1 MSSVDNILISLGFP
15 STNLS
20 LDQGLQAL
28 NSLTSNGAD
37 VVDKNLLRDL
47 VNRVSADA
55 LGSVTVLYSGEV
67 NADVGLRPLSIINA
81 MKNNGD
87 DIRVIMDSPAAQ
99 FLGDSSFRQALAD
112 SLNVDIDDLSH
123 KSTDAN
129 KFLESPDGL
138 WGDVSANFIDATEGK
153 VLTITGGAEDSRIF
167 SQRELE
173 KIQANEKII
182 SVDGLD
188 RTYLSN
194 MSQEQAYKVIKVA
207 SDTSLANLHIVV
219 DGNGN
224 PALYGRQIMIDSR
237 DFLASVNV
245 DGHVSSNTAKYF
257 AANTDAAMAR
267 VIEFVPA
274 ERWVEHTEGLNT
286 LSSLELFGRFVGK
299 LSVGI
304 SVLGLLVVSS
314 QAQAAETPEQ
324 KQQIIDDWVGHTT
337 AEWIA
342 GSIGSALV
350 VGGVAAFT
358 AISAPVTLGLAI
370 VGGIVGSIVGG
381 DTVYELIKEGVNKVL
396 SDIKS
401 SLHSI
406 VGEFLDQFDLN
417 DVMGLYEQAEHVTS
431 PLILDLNKD
440 GVVGTRALSE
450 NIYFDH
456 DGSGFKEKTG
466 WVSSQDGLLVLDKN
480 NNADIEIGNELFGN
494 QTSLNNGQLA
504 KNGFKA
510 LAEYDLNNDGVIDA
524 KDEIY
529 QQLQV
534 WQDINQNAY
543 VDQGELTG
551 LQTIG
556 IQQIDLAYTSAKQ
569 VDVNGNHHKQQ
580 GQFIWADGTVG
591 KIDDV
596 WFQVDTLHSQ
606 INQAQIVEID
616 PSIAVLP
623 DIHQFGNVDS
633 LHQAMAKDT
642 NGILQQLVEQFVRT
656 DSLLVRQQLVTD
668 IIYQW
673 TGVADLPSH
682 ERGMY
687 WDDRHLL
694 ALEKIMGRQYHSF
707 ADPELTLS
715 VGNNQAFALE
725 QAWKLLR
732 QKIYDQLYLQQ
743 KTPEIFEKIQITE
756 SNELDVTQ
764 LYSYIKQHSLVEV
777 AELYDV
783 LSRGPKLF
791 KDVQNSLR
799 ELALYASTP
808 DLIDQILS
816 QTLQV
821 HIPSVNSGFYT
832 GTEGNDLL
840 ISNIE
845 TDIFIGGAGVNTYV
859 FGPNSGK
866 DTIQA
871 NHLYTNS
878 SLTETHIILDA
889 LPQDIEIKLGSSD
902 LILKM
907 IGSNDQLTIENALL
921 VSSTLKTITFK
932 DNTVWTLANI
942 LPHLVGTENDD
953 YLDTRAGSNDYLD
966 GKEGIN
972 TYYFDRGY
980 AHDTILAPRLTAKSA
995 LTETHIQ
1002 LGVLPDDVS
1011 IELFDQSVRIKIKD
1025 SGDTLEVQDV
1035 FADHS
1040 VFKTITFVDQTIWT
1054 LTDILAQPLLGTNN
1068 NDDLKGIDTRD
1079 NKIYGFGG
1087 DDNLK
1092 GAIGNDYLDGGT
1104 GNDYLDGKEGINT
1117 YYFDRG
1123 YAHDTILAPRL
1134 TAKSA
1139 LTETHIQLGVLPDDV
1154 SIELFDQS
1162 VRIKI
1167 KDSGDTL
1174 EVQDVFADHSVF
1186 KTITFVDQ
1194 TIWTLTDILA
1204 QPLLG
1209 TNNNDDLK
1217 GIDTRDN
1224 KIYGFGGDDN
1234 LKGAIGNDYLDGGTG
1249 NDYLDGK
1256 EGINT
1261 YYFDRGYAHDTILAP
1276 QLTEKSVLTETH
1288 IQLGVLPEEVS
1299 IELFDKDIRIKI
1311 KGSEDTLEVRDVFAD
1326 YSVFKT
1332 ITFVDQTIWTLT
1344 DILPKLLLGTE
1355 NDDDLKGIDTRDN
1368 KIYGFGGD
1376 DSISGGSGHDYLDGG
1391 DGDDRIVAGNG
1402 NDHLVG
1408 GSGDDYLEAG
1418 TGNDLLEGGEG
1429 DDYLLGLDGDDT
1441 LIGGQGNDELDGGS
1455 GINTYIFNKGD
1466 GVDVIKTMPIY
1477 EDNPHPIIE
1486 THIVFDVLPEDIRI
1500 DASADYIILKIKDTN
1515 DQLYIEDALSTNIGL
1530 QTITFADQ
1538 TVWTVTDILARLIL
1552 GTDGDDYL
1560 VATNAYDR
1568 KIYGFAGDDH
1578 LYGSIGNDYLDGGIG
1593 DDELNGGDGIN
1604 TYVFNRGYGLD
1615 WINTP
1620 YLDEDSPQT
1629 ETHIL
1634 MDVLP
1639 SDISVEILDQ
1649 DVFLTIK
1656 DTNDTLEIRGVFAE
1670 FSVFKTITFADQT
1683 VWTIQDLQDS
1693 ALIDGNQDES
1703 LTDLLNGLADNSNY
1717 EEYGYLFDELPDNQ
1731 SLVGQLEGNNTQVLT
1746 DSLVFEESSD
1756 VDYLFNLLTIEDM
1769 QKFNIDVDKLLRS
1782 ANANSE
1788 SEDTQNV
1795 KNSLTQ
1801 KYQLDEVDDQIVFD
1815 NTSFSMPNNFGL
1827 WNSSF
1832 NQQFIA

>member
-1 MSSVDNILISLGFP
+1 
-15 STNLS
+15 
-20 LDQGLQAL
+20 
-28 NSLTSNGAD
+28 
-37 VVDKNLLRDL
+37 
-47 VNRVSADA
+47 
-55 LGSVTVLYSGEV
+55 
-67 NADVGLRPLSIINA
+67 
-81 MKNNGD
+81 
-87 DIRVIMDSPAAQ
+87 
-99 FLGDSSFRQALAD
+99 
-112 SLNVDIDDLSH
+112 
-123 KSTDAN
+123 
-129 KFLESPDGL
+129 
-138 WGDVSANFIDATEGK
+138 
-153 VLTITGGAEDSRIF
+153 
-167 SQRELE
+167 
-173 KIQANEKII
+173 
-182 SVDGLD
+182 
-188 RTYLSN
+188 

-342 GSIGSALV
+342 GSIGSALL

-358 AISAPVTLGLAI
+358 AVSAPVTLALAI

-534 WQDINQNAY
+534 WQDINQNAH

-743 KTPEIFEKIQITE
+743 KTSEIFEKIQITE

-764 LYSYIKQHSLVEV
+764 LYSYIKQSSLIEV

-783 LSRGPKLF
+783 LSRGPQLF
-791 KDVQNSLR
+791 KDVQNSLK
-799 ELALYASTP
+799 EFVLNVSTP
-808 DLIDQILS
+808 DLIDQILD

-821 HIPSVNSGFYT
+821 HISSVNDSFYV
-832 GTEGNDLL
+832 GSDGDDLL
-840 ISNIE
+840 ISNIG
-845 TDIFIGGAGVNTYV
+845 TDIFVGGEGVNIY
-859 FGPNSGK
+859 FFSSNSGQ

-871 NHLYTNS
+871 SYLSENS
-878 SLTETHIILDA
+878 SLTETHIILDT
-889 LPQDIEIKLGSSD
+889 LPQDITVEVGPSD
-902 LILKM
+902 
-907 IGSNDQLTIENALL
+907 
-921 VSSTLKTITFK
+921 
-932 DNTVWTLANI
+932 
-942 LPHLVGTENDD
+942 
-953 YLDTRAGSNDYLD
+953 
-966 GKEGIN
+966 
-972 TYYFDRGY
+972 
-980 AHDTILAPRLTAKSA
+980 
-995 LTETHIQ
+995 
-1002 LGVLPDDVS
+1002 
-1011 IELFDQSVRIKIKD
+1011 
-1025 SGDTLEVQDV
+1025 
-1035 FADHS
+1035 
-1040 VFKTITFVDQTIWT
+1040 
-1054 LTDILAQPLLGTNN
+1054 
-1068 NDDLKGIDTRD
+1068 
-1079 NKIYGFGG
+1079 
-1087 DDNLK
+1087 
-1092 GAIGNDYLDGGT
+1092 
-1104 GNDYLDGKEGINT
+1104 
-1117 YYFDRG
+1117 
-1123 YAHDTILAPRL
+1123 
-1134 TAKSA
+1134 
-1139 LTETHIQLGVLPDDV
+1139 
-1154 SIELFDQS
+1154 
-1162 VRIKI
+1162 
-1167 KDSGDTL
+1167 
-1174 EVQDVFADHSVF
+1174 
-1186 KTITFVDQ
+1186 
-1194 TIWTLTDILA
+1194 
-1204 QPLLG
+1204 
-1209 TNNNDDLK
+1209 
-1217 GIDTRDN
+1217 
-1224 KIYGFGGDDN
+1224 
-1234 LKGAIGNDYLDGGTG
+1234 
-1249 NDYLDGK
+1249 
-1256 EGINT
+1256 
-1261 YYFDRGYAHDTILAP
+1261 
-1276 QLTEKSVLTETH
+1276 
-1288 IQLGVLPEEVS
+1288 
-1299 IELFDKDIRIKI
+1299 
-1311 KGSEDTLEVRDVFAD
+1311 
-1326 YSVFKT
+1326 
-1332 ITFVDQTIWTLT
+1332 
-1344 DILPKLLLGTE
+1344 
-1355 NDDDLKGIDTRDN
+1355 
-1368 KIYGFGGD
+1368 
-1376 DSISGGSGHDYLDGG
+1376 
-1391 DGDDRIVAGNG
+1391 
-1402 NDHLVG
+1402 
-1408 GSGDDYLEAG
+1408 
-1418 TGNDLLEGGEG
+1418 
-1429 DDYLLGLDGDDT
+1429 
-1441 LIGGQGNDELDGGS
+1441 
-1455 GINTYIFNKGD
+1455 
-1466 GVDVIKTMPIY
+1466 
-1477 EDNPHPIIE
+1477 
-1486 THIVFDVLPEDIRI
+1486 
-1500 DASADYIILKIKDTN
+1500 IILKISGTE
-1515 DQLYIEDALSTNIGL
+1515 DQLKIENATSESSTFK
-1530 QTITFADQ
+1530 TITFADQ
-1538 TVWTVTDILARLIL
+1538 TVWTVNDILAQPLL
-1552 GTDGDDYL
+1552 GTENDDYL
-1560 VATNAYDR
+1560 VGIDVRDN
-1568 KIYGFAGDDH
+1568 KIYGFAGDDY
-1578 LYGSIGNDYLDGGIG
+1578 LYGSIGNDYLDGGTG

-1604 TYVFNRGYGLD
+1604 TYVFNRGYGYD
-1615 WINTP
+1615 SINTP
-1620 YLDEDSPQT
+1620 YLDENSPPT

-1639 SDISVEILDQ
+1639 SDVSVEISYQ
-1649 DVFLTIK
+1649 DVFISLNNT
-1656 DTNDTLEIRGVFAE
+1656 DDLLEIRGVFTE
-1670 FSVFKTITFADQT
+1670 FSAFKTITFADQT
-1683 VWTIQDLQDS
+1683 VWTIQDLQNS

-1703 LTDLLNGLADNSNY
+1703 LTDLLNGLADHSNY

-1769 QKFNIDVDKLLRS
+1769 QNFNIDVHKLLRT
-1782 ANANSE
+1782 ANVNSE

-1815 NTSFSMPNNFGL
+1815 NTSFPMPNNIGL
-1827 WNSSF
+1827 WNTSF

>member
-1 MSSVDNILISLGFP
+1 MARSLETQNIINQLAAIEQTNGQVTIQDLRQAFINLVPDVTQDLANKNTLFYAGKNPTDPLYIAAKAISKDTSNPLTIMGSTKFSELMHSKEVVGYLKDIAEKNKIVDYTDIMNDETTIDGVKSRALWDDASEALAKASSGDVRTLTPFGTEDKVFARVELPALIENPNVKTIDGIPREVLKTMYDADIASGLTHTEAIDNARAAVQAKSLIYTSLIDEITNANGKVTYEVSRFIDGPNNLSNGTKGASVTPHADTSIIHSTLHGDTP
-15 STNLS
+15 STSLLNQSQIEFLNRGKTQLERVELVTKQLAQNVSIFESTHLSNLAKGA
-20 LDQGLQAL
+20 GLA
-28 NSLTSNGAD
+28 SLTI
-37 VVDKNLLRDL
+37 
-47 VNRVSADA
+47 A
-55 LGSVTVLYSGEV
+55 LFTVTE
-67 NADVGLRPLSIINA
+67 
-81 MKNNGD
+81 
-87 DIRVIMDSPAAQ
+87 
-99 FLGDSSFRQALAD
+99 
-112 SLNVDIDDLSH
+112 
-123 KSTDAN
+123 
-129 KFLESPDGL
+129 
-138 WGDVSANFIDATEGK
+138 K
-153 VLTITGGAEDSRIF
+153 VE
-167 SQRELE
+167 
-173 KIQANEKII
+173 
-182 SVDGLD
+182 
-188 RTYLSN
+188 
-194 MSQEQAYKVIKVA
+194 
-207 SDTSLANLHIVV
+207 
-219 DGNGN
+219 
-224 PALYGRQIMIDSR
+224 
-237 DFLASVNV
+237 
-245 DGHVSSNTAKYF
+245 
-257 AANTDAAMAR
+257 
-267 VIEFVPA
+267 
-274 ERWVEHTEGLNT
+274 
-286 LSSLELFGRFVGK
+286 
-299 LSVGI
+299 
-304 SVLGLLVVSS
+304 
-314 QAQAAETPEQ
+314 AAETPEQ

-358 AISAPVTLGLAI
+358 AVSAPVTLALAI

-510 LAEYDLNNDGVIDA
+510 LAEYDLNNDEVIDA

-534 WQDINQNAY
+534 WQDINQNAH

-556 IQQIDLAYTSAKQ
+556 IQQIDLAYTLAKQ

-808 DLIDQILS
+808 DLIDQILD
-816 QTLQV
+816 QTLRV

-889 LPQDIEIKLGSSD
+889 LPQDIVIEVGSSD
-902 LILKM
+902 IILK
-907 IGSNDQLTIENALL
+907 ISGTEDQLKIENATSE
-921 VSSTLKTITFK
+921 SST
-932 DNTVWTLANI
+932 
-942 LPHLVGTENDD
+942 
-953 YLDTRAGSNDYLD
+953 
-966 GKEGIN
+966 
-972 TYYFDRGY
+972 
-980 AHDTILAPRLTAKSA
+980 
-995 LTETHIQ
+995 
-1002 LGVLPDDVS
+1002 
-1011 IELFDQSVRIKIKD
+1011 
-1025 SGDTLEVQDV
+1025 
-1035 FADHS
+1035 
-1040 VFKTITFVDQTIWT
+1040 FKTITFADQTVWT
-1054 LTDILAQPLLGTNN
+1054 VNDILAQPLLGTE
-1068 NDDLKGIDTRD
+1068 NDDYLIGIDARD
-1079 NKIYGFGG
+1079 NKIYGFAGN
-1087 DDNLK
+1087 DYLY

-1104 GNDYLDGKEGINT
+1104 G
-1117 YYFDRG
+1117 
-1123 YAHDTILAPRL
+1123 
-1134 TAKSA
+1134 
-1139 LTETHIQLGVLPDDV
+1139 
-1154 SIELFDQS
+1154 
-1162 VRIKI
+1162 
-1167 KDSGDTL
+1167 
-1174 EVQDVFADHSVF
+1174 
-1186 KTITFVDQ
+1186 
-1194 TIWTLTDILA
+1194 
-1204 QPLLG
+1204 
-1209 TNNNDDLK
+1209 
-1217 GIDTRDN
+1217 
-1224 KIYGFGGDDN
+1224 
-1234 LKGAIGNDYLDGGTG
+1234 
-1249 NDYLDGK
+1249 
-1256 EGINT
+1256 
-1261 YYFDRGYAHDTILAP
+1261 
-1276 QLTEKSVLTETH
+1276 
-1288 IQLGVLPEEVS
+1288 
-1299 IELFDKDIRIKI
+1299 
-1311 KGSEDTLEVRDVFAD
+1311 
-1326 YSVFKT
+1326 
-1332 ITFVDQTIWTLT
+1332 
-1344 DILPKLLLGTE
+1344 
-1355 NDDDLKGIDTRDN
+1355 
-1368 KIYGFGGD
+1368 
-1376 DSISGGSGHDYLDGG
+1376 
-1391 DGDDRIVAGNG
+1391 
-1402 NDHLVG
+1402 
-1408 GSGDDYLEAG
+1408 
-1418 TGNDLLEGGEG
+1418 
-1429 DDYLLGLDGDDT
+1429 
-1441 LIGGQGNDELDGGS
+1441 
-1455 GINTYIFNKGD
+1455 
-1466 GVDVIKTMPIY
+1466 
-1477 EDNPHPIIE
+1477 
-1486 THIVFDVLPEDIRI
+1486 
-1500 DASADYIILKIKDTN
+1500 
-1515 DQLYIEDALSTNIGL
+1515 
-1530 QTITFADQ
+1530 
-1538 TVWTVTDILARLIL
+1538 
-1552 GTDGDDYL
+1552 
-1560 VATNAYDR
+1560 
-1568 KIYGFAGDDH
+1568 
-1578 LYGSIGNDYLDGGIG
+1578 
-1593 DDELNGGDGIN
+1593 DDELNGGYGIN
-1604 TYVFNRGYGLD
+1604 TYVFNRGYGYDL
-1615 WINTP
+1615 INTP
-1620 YLDEDSPQT
+1620 YLDENSPPT

-1639 SDISVEILDQ
+1639 SDISVEISYQ
-1649 DVFLTIK
+1649 DVFISINNT
-1656 DTNDTLEIRGVFAE
+1656 DDHLEIRGVFTE
-1670 FSVFKTITFADQT
+1670 FSAFKTITFADQT
-1683 VWTIQDLQDS
+1683 VWTIQDLQNSASIDS
-1693 ALIDGNQDES
+1693 NGDES
-1703 LTDLLNGLADNSNY
+1703 LADLLNGLADNSNY

-1756 VDYLFNLLTIEDM
+1756 VDYPFNLLTIEDM
-1769 QKFNIDVDKLLRS
+1769 QKFNIDKLLRS
-1782 ANANSE
+1782 ANPNSE

-1801 KYQLDEVDDQIVFD
+1801 KYQFDEVDDQIVFN
-1815 NTSFSMPNNFGL
+1815 NTSFSMPNNIGL
-1827 WNSSF
+1827 WNTSF

>member
-1 MSSVDNILISLGFP
+1 MDYIDNILISLKLP
-15 STNLS
+15 ITNLS

-28 NSLTSNGAD
+28 NSLTNNGID
-37 VVDKNLLRDL
+37 VVDKNILRDL

-55 LGSVTVLYSGEV
+55 PGSVTVLYSGEV
-67 NADVGLRPLSIINA
+67 NSEVGLKPLSIINA
-81 MKNNGD
+81 MRNNGD
-87 DIRVIMDSPAAQ
+87 DIRVIMESPAAKL
-99 FLGDSSFRQALAD
+99 LGDIGFRSALAD
-112 SLNVDIDDLSH
+112 SFNVDIDNLDI
-123 KSTDAN
+123 KDTDAN

-257 AANTDAAMAR
+257 ASNTDAAMAR

-324 KQQIIDDWVGHTT
+324 KQQIIDDWVSHTT

-342 GSIGSALV
+342 GSIGSALL

-534 WQDINQNAY
+534 WQDINQNAH

-580 GQFIWADGTVG
+580 GQFIWADETVG

-707 ADPELTLS
+707 TDPELTLS
-715 VGNNQAFALE
+715 VGNNQAFTLE

-743 KTPEIFEKIQITE
+743 KTPEIFENIQITE

-799 ELALYASTP
+799 ELALYVSTP
-808 DLIDQILS
+808 DLIDQILG

-821 HIPSVNSGFYT
+821 HISSVNDSFYV
-832 GTEGNDLL
+832 GSDGDDLL
-840 ISNIE
+840 ISNIG
-845 TDIFIGGAGVNTYV
+845 TDIFVGGEGVNIY
-859 FGPNSGK
+859 FFSSNSGQ

-871 NHLYTNS
+871 SYLSENS
-878 SLTETHIILDA
+878 SLTETHIILDT
-889 LPQDIEIKLGSSD
+889 LPQDITVEVGPSD
-902 LILKM
+902 IILK
-907 IGSNDQLTIENALL
+907 ISGTEDQLKIENATSE
-921 VSSTLKTITFK
+921 SST
-932 DNTVWTLANI
+932 
-942 LPHLVGTENDD
+942 
-953 YLDTRAGSNDYLD
+953 
-966 GKEGIN
+966 
-972 TYYFDRGY
+972 
-980 AHDTILAPRLTAKSA
+980 
-995 LTETHIQ
+995 
-1002 LGVLPDDVS
+1002 
-1011 IELFDQSVRIKIKD
+1011 
-1025 SGDTLEVQDV
+1025 
-1035 FADHS
+1035 
-1040 VFKTITFVDQTIWT
+1040 FKTITFADQTVWT
-1054 LTDILAQPLLGTNN
+1054 VNDILAQPLLGTE
-1068 NDDLKGIDTRD
+1068 NDDYLIGIDARD
-1079 NKIYGFGG
+1079 NKIYGFARN
-1087 DDNLK
+1087 DYLY

-1104 GNDYLDGKEGINT
+1104 G
-1117 YYFDRG
+1117 
-1123 YAHDTILAPRL
+1123 
-1134 TAKSA
+1134 
-1139 LTETHIQLGVLPDDV
+1139 
-1154 SIELFDQS
+1154 
-1162 VRIKI
+1162 
-1167 KDSGDTL
+1167 
-1174 EVQDVFADHSVF
+1174 
-1186 KTITFVDQ
+1186 
-1194 TIWTLTDILA
+1194 
-1204 QPLLG
+1204 
-1209 TNNNDDLK
+1209 
-1217 GIDTRDN
+1217 
-1224 KIYGFGGDDN
+1224 
-1234 LKGAIGNDYLDGGTG
+1234 
-1249 NDYLDGK
+1249 
-1256 EGINT
+1256 
-1261 YYFDRGYAHDTILAP
+1261 
-1276 QLTEKSVLTETH
+1276 
-1288 IQLGVLPEEVS
+1288 
-1299 IELFDKDIRIKI
+1299 
-1311 KGSEDTLEVRDVFAD
+1311 
-1326 YSVFKT
+1326 
-1332 ITFVDQTIWTLT
+1332 
-1344 DILPKLLLGTE
+1344 
-1355 NDDDLKGIDTRDN
+1355 
-1368 KIYGFGGD
+1368 
-1376 DSISGGSGHDYLDGG
+1376 
-1391 DGDDRIVAGNG
+1391 
-1402 NDHLVG
+1402 
-1408 GSGDDYLEAG
+1408 
-1418 TGNDLLEGGEG
+1418 
-1429 DDYLLGLDGDDT
+1429 
-1441 LIGGQGNDELDGGS
+1441 
-1455 GINTYIFNKGD
+1455 
-1466 GVDVIKTMPIY
+1466 
-1477 EDNPHPIIE
+1477 
-1486 THIVFDVLPEDIRI
+1486 
-1500 DASADYIILKIKDTN
+1500 
-1515 DQLYIEDALSTNIGL
+1515 
-1530 QTITFADQ
+1530 
-1538 TVWTVTDILARLIL
+1538 
-1552 GTDGDDYL
+1552 
-1560 VATNAYDR
+1560 
-1568 KIYGFAGDDH
+1568 
-1578 LYGSIGNDYLDGGIG
+1578 
-1593 DDELNGGDGIN
+1593 DDELNGGYGIN
-1604 TYVFNRGYGLD
+1604 TYVFNRGYGYDL
-1615 WINTP
+1615 INTP
-1620 YLDEDSPQT
+1620 YLDENSPPT

-1639 SDISVEILDQ
+1639 SDISVEISYQ
-1649 DVFLTIK
+1649 DVFISINNTDDL
-1656 DTNDTLEIRGVFAE
+1656 LEIRDVFTE
-1670 FSVFKTITFADQT
+1670 FSAFKTITFADQT
-1683 VWTIQDLQDS
+1683 VWTIQDLQNSASIDS
-1693 ALIDGNQDES
+1693 NQDES
-1703 LTDLLNGLADNSNY
+1703 LTDLLNGLADHSNY

-1801 KYQLDEVDDQIVFD
+1801 KYQFDEVDDQIVFD
-1815 NTSFSMPNNFGL
+1815 NTSFSMPNNIGL
-1827 WNSSF
+1827 WNTSF

>member
-1 MSSVDNILISLGFP
+1 MDYIDNILISLKLP
-15 STNLS
+15 ITNLS

-28 NSLTSNGAD
+28 NSLTNNGID
-37 VVDKNLLRDL
+37 VVDKNILRDL

-55 LGSVTVLYSGEV
+55 PGSVTVLYSGEV
-67 NADVGLRPLSIINA
+67 NSEVGLKPLSIINA
-81 MKNNGD
+81 MRNNGD
-87 DIRVIMDSPAAQ
+87 DIRVIMESPAAKL
-99 FLGDSSFRQALAD
+99 LGDIGFRSALAD
-112 SLNVDIDDLSH
+112 SFNVDIDNLDI
-123 KSTDAN
+123 KDTDAN

-257 AANTDAAMAR
+257 ASNTDAAMAR

-324 KQQIIDDWVGHTT
+324 KQQIIDDWVTHTT

-342 GSIGSALV
+342 GSIGSALL

-358 AISAPVTLGLAI
+358 AVSAPVTLGLAI
-370 VGGIVGSIVGG
+370 VGGIVGSVVGG

-480 NNADIEIGNELFGN
+480 NNAGIEIGNELFGN

-534 WQDINQNAY
+534 WQDINQNAH

-556 IQQIDLAYTSAKQ
+556 IQQIDLAYTSAKE
-569 VDVNGNHHKQQ
+569 VDVNGNYHKQQ
-580 GQFIWADGTVG
+580 GQFIWADGTAG

-596 WFQVDTLHSQ
+596 WFQADTLHSQ

-623 DIHQFGNVDS
+623 DIQQFGNVDS

-642 NGILQQLVEQFVRT
+642 NGILQQLVEQFVQT

-673 TGVADLPSH
+673 TGVADLRSH

-707 ADPELTLS
+707 ADPKLTLS

-725 QAWKLLR
+725 EAWRLLR

-743 KTPEIFEKIQITE
+743 KVPEFFEKIQITE

-764 LYSYIKQHSLVEV
+764 LYSYIKQSSLIEV

-783 LSRGPKLF
+783 LSRGPQLF
-791 KDVQNSLR
+791 KDVQNSLK
-799 ELALYASTP
+799 EFVLNVSTP
-808 DLIDQILS
+808 DLIDQILD

-821 HIPSVNSGFYT
+821 HISSVNDSFYV
-832 GTEGNDLL
+832 GSDGDDLL
-840 ISNIE
+840 ISNIG
-845 TDIFIGGAGVNTYV
+845 TDIFVGGEGVNIY
-859 FGPNSGK
+859 FFSSNSGQ

-871 NHLYTNS
+871 SYLSENS
-878 SLTETHIILDA
+878 SLTETHIILDT
-889 LPQDIEIKLGSSD
+889 LPQDITVEVGPSD
-902 LILKM
+902 IILK
-907 IGSNDQLTIENALL
+907 ISGTEDQLKIENATSE
-921 VSSTLKTITFK
+921 SSTFKTITFA
-932 DNTVWTLANI
+932 DQTVWTVNDILAQP
-942 LPHLVGTENDD
+942 LLGTENDD
-953 YLDTRAGSNDYLD
+953 YLIGIDARDNKIYGFAGNDYLYGAIGNDYLD
-966 GKEGIN
+966 GGTGDDELNGGYGIN
-972 TYYFDRGY
+972 TYYFERGY
-980 AHDTILAPRLTAKSA
+980 ANDIIAAPYLIPESA
-995 LTETHIQ
+995 STETHIQ

-1011 IELFDQSVRIKIKD
+1011 VELFDQSIRITIKD
-1025 SGDTLEVQDV
+1025 SGDILEIRDAFVEN
-1035 FADHS
+1035 S
-1040 VFKTITFVDQTIWT
+1040 VFKTITFTDQSIWT
-1054 LTDILAQPLLGTNN
+1054 IADILAQPLLGT
-1068 NDDLKGIDTRD
+1068 
-1079 NKIYGFGG
+1079 
-1087 DDNLK
+1087 
-1092 GAIGNDYLDGGT
+1092 
-1104 GNDYLDGKEGINT
+1104 
-1117 YYFDRG
+1117 
-1123 YAHDTILAPRL
+1123 
-1134 TAKSA
+1134 
-1139 LTETHIQLGVLPDDV
+1139 
-1154 SIELFDQS
+1154 
-1162 VRIKI
+1162 
-1167 KDSGDTL
+1167 
-1174 EVQDVFADHSVF
+1174 
-1186 KTITFVDQ
+1186 
-1194 TIWTLTDILA
+1194 
-1204 QPLLG
+1204 
-1209 TNNNDDLK
+1209 
-1217 GIDTRDN
+1217 
-1224 KIYGFGGDDN
+1224 
-1234 LKGAIGNDYLDGGTG
+1234 
-1249 NDYLDGK
+1249 
-1256 EGINT
+1256 
-1261 YYFDRGYAHDTILAP
+1261 
-1276 QLTEKSVLTETH
+1276 
-1288 IQLGVLPEEVS
+1288 
-1299 IELFDKDIRIKI
+1299 
-1311 KGSEDTLEVRDVFAD
+1311 
-1326 YSVFKT
+1326 
-1332 ITFVDQTIWTLT
+1332 
-1344 DILPKLLLGTE
+1344 
-1355 NDDDLKGIDTRDN
+1355 
-1368 KIYGFGGD
+1368 
-1376 DSISGGSGHDYLDGG
+1376 
-1391 DGDDRIVAGNG
+1391 
-1402 NDHLVG
+1402 
-1408 GSGDDYLEAG
+1408 
-1418 TGNDLLEGGEG
+1418 EG
-1429 DDYLLGLDGDDT
+1429 DDYLVG
-1441 LIGGQGNDELDGGS
+1441 
-1455 GINTYIFNKGD
+1455 
-1466 GVDVIKTMPIY
+1466 
-1477 EDNPHPIIE
+1477 
-1486 THIVFDVLPEDIRI
+1486 I
-1500 DASADYIILKIKDTN
+1500 DARDN
-1515 DQLYIEDALSTNIGL
+1515 
-1530 QTITFADQ
+1530 
-1538 TVWTVTDILARLIL
+1538 
-1552 GTDGDDYL
+1552 
-1560 VATNAYDR
+1560 
-1568 KIYGFAGDDH
+1568 KIYGFAGDDY

-1604 TYVFNRGYGLD
+1604 TYVFNRAYGYD
-1615 WINTP
+1615 SIIS
-1620 YLDEDSPQT
+1620 YVDENSSPT

-1639 SDISVEILDQ
+1639 SDISVEISYQ
-1649 DVFLTIK
+1649 DIFIRINNTDDL
-1656 DTNDTLEIRGVFAE
+1656 LEIRGVFTE
-1670 FSVFKTITFADQT
+1670 FSAFKTITFADQT
-1683 VWTIQDLQDS
+1683 VWTIQDLQNSASMDS
-1693 ALIDGNQDES
+1693 NQDES

-1717 EEYGYLFDELPDNQ
+1717 EEYGYLFDELSDNQ
-1731 SLVGQLEGNNTQVLT
+1731 SLVGQLEGNNMQVLT
-1746 DSLVFEESSD
+1746 DSLILEESSD
-1756 VDYLFNLLTIEDM
+1756 VDYQFNLLTIQDM
-1769 QKFNIDVDKLLRS
+1769 QKSDIDVDKLLIIT
-1782 ANANSE
+1782 NANSD
-1788 SEDTQNV
+1788 SEDSQNV
-1795 KNSLTQ
+1795 KNILTQ
-1801 KYQLDEVDDQIVFD
+1801 KYQFDEVDDQIIFD
-1815 NTSFSMPNNFGL
+1815 NTSFSMVNNIGL
-1827 WNSSF
+1827 WNTSF

>member
-37 VVDKNLLRDL
+37 VVDKNILRDL

-112 SLNVDIDDLSH
+112 SLNVDIDDLSD

-257 AANTDAAMAR
+257 ASNTDAAMAR

-324 KQQIIDDWVGHTT
+324 KQQIIDDWVTHTT

-350 VGGVAAFT
+350 VGGVAALT
-358 AISAPVTLGLAI
+358 TVSAPVTLALAI

-534 WQDINQNAY
+534 WQDINQNAH

-616 PSIAVLP
+616 HSIAVLP

-633 LHQAMAKDT
+633 LHQAMAKYT
-642 NGILQQLVEQFVRT
+642 NGILQQLVEQFVQT

-707 ADPELTLS
+707 ADDPEWTLA

-725 QAWKLLR
+725 EAWGLLR

-743 KTPEIFEKIQITE
+743 KIPEIFEKIQISE

-764 LYSYIKQHSLVEV
+764 LYSYIKQYSLVEV

-783 LSRGPKLF
+783 LSRGPQLF

-799 ELALYASTP
+799 DLALNVSTP
-808 DLIDQILS
+808 DLIDQILD

-821 HIPSVNSGFYT
+821 QISSVNDSFYI
-832 GTEGNDLL
+832 GSDGDDLL
-840 ISNIE
+840 ISNIG
-845 TDIFIGGAGVNTYV
+845 TDIFVGGEGVNIY
-859 FGPNSGK
+859 FFSSNSGQ

-871 NHLYTNS
+871 SYLSENS
-878 SLTETHIILDA
+878 PLTETHIVLDA
-889 LPQDIEIKLGSSD
+889 LPQDIVVEVGSSD
-902 LILKM
+902 VILK
-907 IGSNDQLTIENALL
+907 ISGTEDQLKIENAISE
-921 VSSTLKTITFK
+921 SSTFKTITFV
-932 DNTVWTLANI
+932 DQTVWTITDILAQP
-942 LPHLVGTENDD
+942 LLGTENDD
-953 YLDTRAGSNDYLD
+953 YLIGIDARDNTIYGFAGNDNLYGAIGNDYLD
-966 GKEGIN
+966 GGAGDDYLIGGDGIN

-980 AHDTILAPRLTAKSA
+980 ANDIIMAPYLTPESA
-995 LTETHIQ
+995 STETHIQ
-1002 LGVLPDDVS
+1002 LGILPDKVS
-1011 IELFDQSVRIKIKD
+1011 VELFDQSIRITIKD
-1025 SGDTLEVQDV
+1025 SGDTLEIRDAFVEN
-1035 FADHS
+1035 S
-1040 VFKTITFVDQTIWT
+1040 VFKTITFADQNVWTI
-1054 LTDILAQPLLGTNN
+1054 TDILAQPLLGT
-1068 NDDLKGIDTRD
+1068 
-1079 NKIYGFGG
+1079 
-1087 DDNLK
+1087 
-1092 GAIGNDYLDGGT
+1092 
-1104 GNDYLDGKEGINT
+1104 
-1117 YYFDRG
+1117 
-1123 YAHDTILAPRL
+1123 
-1134 TAKSA
+1134 
-1139 LTETHIQLGVLPDDV
+1139 
-1154 SIELFDQS
+1154 
-1162 VRIKI
+1162 
-1167 KDSGDTL
+1167 
-1174 EVQDVFADHSVF
+1174 
-1186 KTITFVDQ
+1186 
-1194 TIWTLTDILA
+1194 
-1204 QPLLG
+1204 
-1209 TNNNDDLK
+1209 
-1217 GIDTRDN
+1217 
-1224 KIYGFGGDDN
+1224 
-1234 LKGAIGNDYLDGGTG
+1234 
-1249 NDYLDGK
+1249 
-1256 EGINT
+1256 
-1261 YYFDRGYAHDTILAP
+1261 
-1276 QLTEKSVLTETH
+1276 
-1288 IQLGVLPEEVS
+1288 
-1299 IELFDKDIRIKI
+1299 
-1311 KGSEDTLEVRDVFAD
+1311 
-1326 YSVFKT
+1326 
-1332 ITFVDQTIWTLT
+1332 
-1344 DILPKLLLGTE
+1344 E
-1355 NDDDLKGIDTRDN
+1355 N
-1368 KIYGFGGD
+1368 
-1376 DSISGGSGHDYLDGG
+1376 
-1391 DGDDRIVAGNG
+1391 
-1402 NDHLVG
+1402 
-1408 GSGDDYLEAG
+1408 
-1418 TGNDLLEGGEG
+1418 
-1429 DDYLLGLDGDDT
+1429 
-1441 LIGGQGNDELDGGS
+1441 
-1455 GINTYIFNKGD
+1455 
-1466 GVDVIKTMPIY
+1466 
-1477 EDNPHPIIE
+1477 
-1486 THIVFDVLPEDIRI
+1486 
-1500 DASADYIILKIKDTN
+1500 
-1515 DQLYIEDALSTNIGL
+1515 
-1530 QTITFADQ
+1530 
-1538 TVWTVTDILARLIL
+1538 
-1552 GTDGDDYL
+1552 DDYL
-1560 VATNAYDR
+1560 VGIDVRDN
-1568 KIYGFAGDDH
+1568 KIYGFAGDDY
-1578 LYGSIGNDYLDGGIG
+1578 LYGSIGNDYLDGGTG

-1604 TYVFNRGYGLD
+1604 TYVFNRGYGYD
-1615 WINTP
+1615 SINTP
-1620 YLDEDSPQT
+1620 YLDENSPQI

-1634 MDVLP
+1634 MNVLP
-1639 SDISVEILDQ
+1639 SDVSVEISYQ
-1649 DVFLTIK
+1649 DVFISLNNT
-1656 DTNDTLEIRGVFAE
+1656 DDLLEIRGVFTE
-1670 FSVFKTITFADQT
+1670 FSAFKTITFADQT
-1683 VWTIQDLQDS
+1683 VWTIQDLQNS
-1693 ALIDGNQDES
+1693 ASIDGNQDES
-1703 LTDLLNGLADNSNY
+1703 LTDLLSGLADNSNY

-1731 SLVGQLEGNNTQVLT
+1731 SLVGQLEGNNTQVLA
-1746 DSLVFEESSD
+1746 DSLILEESSD
-1756 VDYLFNLLTIEDM
+1756 VDYSFNLLTIEDM
-1769 QKFNIDVDKLLRS
+1769 QKSDIDVDKLLRS

-1815 NTSFSMPNNFGL
+1815 NTSFSMLNNIGL
-1827 WNSSF
+1827 WNTSF